1 MSITRNE
8 KSANEVELVLQLPIS
23 DYEPK
28 LKSELQKYRQK
39 ANMKGFRK
47 GKVPVSVIKKMYGRG
62 ILADLINEMLQ
73 KELSGYITDE
83 KLDILGQ
90 PLPSESQE
98 TYDFEINNLVDFEF
112 RFDVGLAPAFEVAGI
127 EGESYE
133 QLKVEV
139 TDEMIDDELE
149 ATQKRAGN
157 MENQESDFEESDGIT
172 FNAKELEGDAL
183 KNKGFETSFKVLI
196 QDIQD
201 EDLRKQV
208 LESKIGDTVRFDIFD
223 LEKDKTDEYVRKYL
237 LQLDEEEMDREV
249 GREFEATIEQVDR
262 LIPAELNEEFYNK
275 AFGEGEVTSEEE
287 ARAKIKEHIENMYKG
302 QSEALLYR
310 SFQER
315 LLELNTP
322 ALPDE
327 FLKRWLKSGQETLN
341 DEDLDK
347 QYPDFEKGLLW
358 SLIERKI
365 GEKFEVEV
373 GVEDVRQ
380 AMRDQLKQY
389 MGGYAVE
396 DSMLDG
402 YVDRM
407 MQNQEQVEKVFQE
420 KRSDKIFEALKEAV
434 TIEEKFLPLDEFEAR
449 LQEARAASQPEA
461 SAEEE

>member
-8 KSANEVELVLQLPIS
+8 KSANEVELVLQLPVS
-23 DYEPK
+23 DYEPR

-90 PLPSESQE
+90 PIPSESQE

-112 RFDVGLAPAFEVAGI
+112 RFDVGLAPDFEVAGI
-127 EGESYE
+127 EGEAYE

-139 TDEMIDDELE
+139 TDEMIDDELQ

-157 MENQESDFEESDGIT
+157 MENQESDFEETDSIT
-172 FNAKELEGDAL
+172 FNAKELEGDTL

-196 QDIQD
+196 SDIQND
-201 EDLRKQV
+201 ELRKKV
-208 LESKIGDTVRFDIFD
+208 LESKVGDAVRFDIFE

-249 GREFEATIEQVDR
+249 GRNFEATIEQVDR
-262 LIPAELNEEFYNK
+262 LIPAELNEEFFNK

-287 ARAKIKEHIENMYKG
+287 ARTKIKDHIANMYKG

-315 LLELNTP
+315 LLELNSP
-322 ALPDE
+322 SLPDG
-327 FLKRWLKSGQETLN
+327 FLKRWLKSGQETVT

-358 SLIERKI
+358 SLIERKV

-434 TIEEKFLPLDEFEAR
+434 TIEEKFLPLDVFEAK
-449 LQEARAASQPEA
+449 LQEARAASQPDT